1 MPRWTSCIKGHD
13 SNRAAIALLICALA
27 VPGAQAP
34 APPKPTV
41 PEAKLSSREHA
52 LKDIARMKELAGEI
66 RKEFDQSKQH
76 VLSMKT
82 LERLEEI
89 EKLSKETRGRLAR

>member
-1 MPRWTSCIKGHD
+1 
-13 SNRAAIALLICALA
+13 
-27 VPGAQAP
+27 
-34 APPKPTV
+34 
-41 PEAKLSSREHA
+41 
-52 LKDIARMKELAGEI
+52 MKELAGEI

>member
-13 SNRAAIALLICALA
+13 SNRAALAFLICALA
-27 VPGAQAP
+27 APAAQAP
-34 APPKPTV
+34 APLKP
-41 PEAKLSSREHA
+41 PAAAKQADREHA
-52 LKDIARMKELAGEI
+52 LKDIERMKDLAGEI

-76 VLSMKT
+76 VLSIKT

-89 EKLSKETRGRLAR
+89 AKLSRETRGRLSR